1 MSVIEYKFEQYK
13 TLGPI
18 IYKKEKYKLQVEL
31 LKLQEDVIKNKRRIA
46 LCFEGRDTAGKSS
59 TINFFSEH
67 LRPSNFRYIH
77 LGIPTKEE
85 KNNWFQRWEKHLPE
99 EGKIA
104 LFDRSW
110 YTRAL
115 TEPTLGYCSKKHYEE
130 FMNNVNRWE
139 DKLISNGIE
148 VVKFYFSI
156 DKAVSYTH
164 LTLPTIDRV

>member
-1 MSVIEYKFEQYK
+1 MSVIEYNFEQYK

-67 LRPSNFRYIH
+67 LRPTNFRYIH
-77 LGIPTKEE
+77 LGIPTKDE
-85 KNNWFQRWEKHLPE
+85 KNNWFKRWEMHLPE

-104 LFDRSW
+104 LFDIYF
-110 YTRAL
+110 YTRAI
-115 TEPTLGYCSKKHYEE
+115 
-130 FMNNVNRWE
+130 N
-139 DKLISNGIE
+139 
-148 VVKFYFSI
+148 
-156 DKAVSYTH
+156 
-164 LTLPTIDRV
+164 

>member
-77 LGIPTKEE
+77 YKGLSRIIFLLLGKFI
-85 KNNWFQRWEKHLPE
+85 
-99 EGKIA
+99 
-104 LFDRSW
+104 
-110 YTRAL
+110 TRL
-115 TEPTLGYCSKKHYEE
+115 Y
-130 FMNNVNRWE
+130 
-139 DKLISNGIE
+139 ISLAIGN
-148 VVKFYFSI
+148 SI
-156 DKAVSYTH
+156 F
-164 LTLPTIDRV
+164 